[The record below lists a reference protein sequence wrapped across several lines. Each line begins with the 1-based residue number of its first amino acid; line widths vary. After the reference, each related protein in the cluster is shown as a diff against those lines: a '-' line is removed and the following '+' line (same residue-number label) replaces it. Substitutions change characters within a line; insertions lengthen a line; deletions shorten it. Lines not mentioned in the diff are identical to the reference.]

1 MPVTLDKDQY
11 TKAEAEDLI
20 RQSDEAHAEA
30 LEVAKLEGTMTDAQ
44 KEIYKSLEGDDK
56 SEFLFATADE
66 RESQVTKAV
75 DDDPVIYTSAG
86 GAEFRKSDDPR
97 LVNMAK
103 ERDTERK
110 DFLKLQADR
119 SQETFEKR
127 AEDELPNL
135 PGTVKT
141 RAAILKAV
149 EGIEDKDTRK
159 EAVESIKAHNAK
171 MADAFTQV
179 GSTGIKKVDDVNQG
193 AGGGR
198 NAFTELDQLAK
209 DMVKEHP
216 EISYY
221 DAFEKVSADNADL
234 AKRAVEEG

>member
-44 KEIYKSLEGDDK
+44 KEIYKSLEGDAK
-56 SEFLFATADE
+56 SEFLFATEDE
-66 RESQVTKAV
+66 RESHVTKAV
-75 DDDPVIYTSAG
+75 DEDPIVYTAAG

-97 LVNMAK
+97 LVDMAK

-110 DFLKLQADR
+110 EFLKLQAAR
-119 SQETFEKR
+119 SQEDFEKR
-127 AEDELPNL
+127 AESDLPNL

-149 EGIEDKDTRK
+149 EGIEDEDTRK
-159 EAVESIKAHNAK
+159 DAIESIKAHNAK
-171 MADAFTQV
+171 MAEAFTQV
-179 GSTGIKKVDDVNQG
+179 GATGIKKGDDVNQG
-193 AGGGR
+193 TGGGR
-198 NAFTELDQLAK
+198 NAFDELDQLAK
-209 DMVKEHP
+209 DLAKENP
-216 EISYY
+216 DMNYY
-221 DAFEKVSADNADL
+221 DAFEKVSNADPEL
-234 AKRAVEEG
+234 AKRAVQEG

>member
-1 MPVTLDKDQY
+1 MPVSLDKDQY

-20 RQSDEAHAEA
+20 RQNDETHAEA
-30 LEVAKLEGTMTDAQ
+30 LEVAKLEATMSDAQ
-44 KEIYKSLEGDDK
+44 KEIYKSLEGEAK
-56 SEFLFATADE
+56 TEFLFATADE
-66 RESQVTKAV
+66 RESQVTKASE
-75 DDDPVIYTSAG
+75 DDPVVYTSASG
-86 GAEFRKSDDPR
+86 TEFRKSDDPR
-97 LVNMAK
+97 LVAMAK

-119 SQETFEKR
+119 NQEGFEKR

-149 EGIEDKDTRK
+149 EGIEDEDTRK

-171 MADAFTQV
+171 MAEAFTEV
-179 GSTGIKKVDDVNQG
+179 GATGIRKGDDVNQG
-193 AGGGR
+193 TGGGR

-209 DMVKEHP
+209 DMVKENP

-221 DAFEKVSADNADL
+221 DAFDKVSEQNADL